1 METKPLLYGVIGFI
15 LGGLLVS
22 IAATTFENSEQ
33 TSMDSTTV
41 RSLESKTGDD
51 FDSAFISEM
60 IAHHQGAIDMAR
72 LSKTRANHQEI
83 KDLSNAIVSAQKQ
96 EIKTMQDWQHQWGY
110 ATDASSQGGG
120 H

>member
-1 METKPLLYGVIGFI
+1 METKSLLYGIIGFI

-22 IAATTFENSEQ
+22 IAATTFEDSEQ
-33 TSMDSTTV
+33 TSMDSAIH
-41 RSLESKTGDD
+41 SLEGKTGDD

-60 IAHHQGAIDMAR
+60 IAHHQGAIDMSR

-83 KDLSNAIVSAQKQ
+83 KDLSNAIISAQKQ
-96 EIKTMQDWQHQWGY
+96 EIKTMQAWQHEWGY
-110 ATDASSQGGG
+110 PADAASPGGG